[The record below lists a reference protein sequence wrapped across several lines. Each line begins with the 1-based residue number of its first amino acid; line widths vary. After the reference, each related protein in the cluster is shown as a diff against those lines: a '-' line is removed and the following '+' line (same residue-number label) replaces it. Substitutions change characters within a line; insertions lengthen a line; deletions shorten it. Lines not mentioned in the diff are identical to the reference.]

1 MNDVSQEAAGG
12 DTLPTLLPVIA
23 ISDDLWNAINR
34 KQPSA
39 CREHTAW
46 ADTCAPLH
54 QPAGA
59 VAA

>member
-1 MNDVSQEAAGG
+1 MADHS
-12 DTLPTLLPVIA
+12 TRTPVREHPGPPPVAA

-34 KQPSA
+34 KRPTA

-46 ADTCAPLH
+46 AEICAPLH